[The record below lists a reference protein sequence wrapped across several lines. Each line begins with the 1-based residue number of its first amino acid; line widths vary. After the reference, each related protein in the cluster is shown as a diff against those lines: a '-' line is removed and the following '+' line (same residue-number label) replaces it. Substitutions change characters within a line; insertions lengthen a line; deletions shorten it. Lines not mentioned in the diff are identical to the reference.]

1 VTAPDPRLGEIEA
14 RAAAATPGPWE
25 SGRGATSDGTEF
37 VTTYE
42 QKSAFLA
49 LSLNSGRSC
58 LWLVYNGEVIPAVTG
73 DGPRAQAN
81 AKFIASAPADVA
93 YLLTELRKRDEVI
106 ARVEALAEEFDRESV
121 ASRNVEREI
130 RKGPP
135 STLSFVHAQHA
146 TIAHN
151 HASRIRAAVTA
162 AKGDGEL

>member
-1 VTAPDPRLGEIEA
+1 MTAPDPRLGEIEA

-58 LWLVYNGEVIPAVTG
+58 LWLVDNGEVIPAVTG

-81 AKFIASAPADVA
+81 ADASVTPDFTG
-93 YLLTELRKRDEVI
+93 YKSSSL
-106 ARVEALAEEFDRESV
+106 
-121 ASRNVEREI
+121 
-130 RKGPP
+130 
-135 STLSFVHAQHA
+135 STNLV
-146 TIAHN
+146 
-151 HASRIRAAVTA
+151 RAAVTA

>member
-1 VTAPDPRLGEIEA
+1 MTAPDPRPGEIEA
-14 RAAAATPGPWE
+14 RLGVIDAAPW
-25 SGRGATSDGTEF
+25 R
-37 VTTYE
+37 VE
-42 QKSAFLA
+42 QHD
-49 LSLNSGRSC
+49 LSLWVHSADEGLEANLGYVGNR
-58 LWLVYNGEVIPAVTG
+58 PH
-73 DGPRAQAN
+73 AN
-81 AKFIASAPADVA
+81 AEFIASAPADVA